1 MENTFLLAQSSGG
14 FFVQIIPLILIFA
27 IFWFLIIRPQ
37 QKKIK
42 EHNNMVN
49 SVKKGDH
56 VVTGGGLIG
65 PVTNVSDNE
74 VDIDF
79 GNNVKIKSVK
89 STLADVRSKDK

>member
-1 MENTFLLAQSSGG
+1 
-14 FFVQIIPLILIFA
+14 
-27 IFWFLIIRPQ
+27 
-37 QKKIK
+37 
-42 EHNNMVN
+42 MVN

-65 PVTNVSDNE
+65 TVTNVSDNE

-79 GNNVKIKSVK
+79 RNNVKIKSVK